1 VRIAFLASRKG
12 YLKVMGA
19 LIQATLDRGHEAIL
33 LSDPGERKPGEAA
46 TPADLGH
53 WPAARVVAHRWGEPM
68 LPCLREAGADALV
81 GPSLHFVL
89 SAMGLVSDMA
99 AARDASVRLYSVDY
113 VLETLTSDPESYR
126 MLEVTFYATEYE
138 RRLHWEI
145 LRDRFAPVARDLSLE
160 ARSAVSGST
169 MLDQLALVDRD
180 AVRRRFGI
188 AAHRPVVLLM
198 SLKMGVPEPYRRY
211 VWRGGSTLTRAA
223 VATASGHVG
232 LVPEIWKGNGYRDLV
247 DALREFSR
255 RSGAVLVVKSRAK
268 NRDPRFLRT
277 GADLFVESDEAVYP
291 YTSIELMAIAGLC
304 VHFQSGAALEAA
316 AASVPSLSV
325 KVPQSH
331 LHAYPGH
338 EQVFGGREGT
348 LQNFAGVVWGAGH
361 EEAPARLRGRTLA
374 DFTIDPEARRRYL
387 ERFVG
392 RDDGRSSHRVLDVIE
407 RRR

>member
-1 VRIAFLASRKG
+1 MKIAFLASRKG
-12 YLKVMGA
+12 YLKVMGS
-19 LIQATLDRGHEAIL
+19 LIQAAIDRGHEAIL

-68 LPCLREAGADALV
+68 LPRLREAGADALV

-89 SAMGLVSDMA
+89 SAMGLASDMA

-126 MLEVTFYATEYE
+126 MLDVTFYATEFE

-188 AAHRPVVLLM
+188 AAGRPVVLLM

-211 VWRGGSTLTRAA
+211 VWRGGSLLTRAA
-223 VATASGHVG
+223 VATVSGHVG
-232 LVPEIWKGNGYRDLV
+232 LV
-247 DALREFSR
+247 R
-255 RSGAVLVVKSRAK
+255 RSGRARLSRPRRRIRDFCAERGRVVVKSREK
-268 NRDPRFLRT
+268 NRDPRFLRKS
-277 GADLFVESDEAVYP
+277 ADLFVGSDGAVYP

-304 VHFQSGAALEAA
+304 VHFQSGAALEAV

-374 DFTIDPEARRRYL
+374 DFKIDPEARRRYL

-392 RDDGRSSHRVLDVIE
+392 SDDGRSSHRVLDVIE
-407 RRR
+407 RPR